1 VSTQTSTS
9 DAAAVLAEIRVPRET
24 VNDDIVTIQDWHVA
38 HGDEVRPKQLVV
50 SIETSKAVLEV
61 EADAA
66 GFVEIIHAKGAE
78 VPIGELIGRVLSSA
92 PARPTSEPPASGGA
106 PSASPRSAANGSHAS
121 PRSGNRLR
129 DRMESRREECQTTT
143 AGDPPPDESHGVDA
157 CGHVL
162 PERVAAALVIS
173 KKAQAL
179 INEHQLD
186 AATIFAGMGL
196 IREIDVIRY
205 LESRVEARQKAE
217 PAPASPAT
225 LAKAEPAAPAAS
237 PEIEPRAA
245 AATVNSAYST
255 KPRGLFGDAAASAKD
270 RGNKSVV
277 WLAWNYFWRNWLL
290 GNLARWAPRGVILPI
305 HRMRGVKMGQD
316 VFIDP
321 TAIIETAFPENITIG
336 NDVRITAGCVIM
348 SHIKAPHYLR
358 ETGLVPVV
366 LKPVVLE
373 DHCFIGVNSVIMPG
387 VTVGKASVVAS
398 GSVVVTNVPPYT
410 MVQGNPAKVI
420 KHFPKPGDQAT
431 ERRSGGGSTPA

>member
-1 VSTQTSTS
+1 MSSPTSPDST
-9 DAAAVLAEIRVPRET
+9 AANQLAEIRVPRET
-24 VNDDIVTIQDWHVA
+24 VNDDTVTIQQWHIA
-38 HGDEVRPKQLVV
+38 HGEPCRVKQLVV

-61 EADAA
+61 EAEAE
-66 GFVEIIHAKGAE
+66 GFIDIIHAQGTE
-78 VPIGELIGRVLSSA
+78 VPIGELIGRVVSS
-92 PARPTSEPPASGGA
+92 PSQMGARAGGGGSAQAAHPPSHANGT
-106 PSASPRSAANGSHAS
+106 PPRSS
-121 PRSGNRLR
+121 NRLR
-129 DRMESRREECQTTT
+129 DRAAQHEGSDSRSQVGAS
-143 AGDPPPDESHGVDA
+143 AGGGRRVSAVQPASDQQAIPAARDGSA
-157 CGHVL
+157 HVL
-162 PERVAAALVIS
+162 PPRESASLVFS

-186 AATIFAGMGL
+186 APSIFAGMGL
-196 IREIDVIRY
+196 VREVDVIRH
-205 LESRVEARQKAE
+205 LESRIADHQREH
-217 PAPASPAT
+217 PSPPSPAT
-225 LAKAEPAAPAAS
+225 IAAAAP
-237 PEIEPRAA
+237 IEPRAA
-245 AATVNSAYST
+245 AATVNSAYPT
-255 KPRGLFGDAAASAKD
+255 KTRGLLGDASSSAKD
-270 RGNKSVV
+270 RGNKSIV

-305 HRMRGVKMGQD
+305 HRMRGVKMGRD

-358 ETGLVPVV
+358 ESGLVPVV

-387 VTVGKASVVAS
+387 VTIGKASVVTS

-420 KHFPKPGDQAT
+420 KHFPRPT
-431 ERRSGGGSTPA
+431 

>member
-1 VSTQTSTS
+1 MSTQASTS
-9 DAAAVLAEIRVPRET
+9 DVAAVLAEIRVPRET
-24 VNDDIVTIQDWHVA
+24 VNDDTVTIQEWHIA

-92 PARPTSEPPASGGA
+92 PARPTSEPPASAGA
-106 PSASPRSAANGSHAS
+106 ASASPRSTTNGSHAS

-129 DRMESRREECQTTT
+129 DRMESRR
-143 AGDPPPDESHGVDA
+143 DEGHTGIASQEPQAESRGSDTG
-157 CGHVL
+157 GHVL
-162 PERVAAALVIS
+162 PERSAAALVIS

-186 AATIFAGMGL
+186 AAAIFAGMGL
-196 IREIDVIRY
+196 IREVDVIRY
-205 LESRVEARQKAE
+205 LESRVEARQRSE

-225 LAKAEPAAPAAS
+225 LAKAEPPAP
-237 PEIEPRAA
+237 PELEPRAA
-245 AATVNSAYST
+245 AATVNGAYST

-305 HRMRGVKMGQD
+305 HRMRGVKMGRD
-316 VFIDP
+316 LFIDP

-387 VTVGKASVVAS
+387 VTIGKASVVTS

-420 KHFPKPGDQAT
+420 KHFPKPEEGT
-431 ERRSGGGSTPA
+431 

>member
-1 VSTQTSTS
+1 VSTPGSTENM
-9 DAAAVLAEIRVPRET
+9 LAEIRVPRET
-24 VNDDIVTIQDWHVA
+24 VNDDVVTVQEWHVK
-38 HGDEVRPKQLVV
+38 HGDNVRPKQVVV

-61 EADAA
+61 EAEAE
-66 GFVEIIHAKGAE
+66 GFVEILHGKGAE
-78 VPIGELIGRVLSSA
+78 VGIGELIGRVVASA
-92 PARPTSEPPASGGA
+92 PAARAGTVPARPPAATSSSNGNG
-106 PSASPRSAANGSHAS
+106 AANGAAVSTATGAG
-121 PRSGNRLR
+121 RSSNRLR
-129 DRMESRREECQTTT
+129 DRREASET
-143 AGDPPPDESHGVDA
+143 AGSAGEGE
-157 CGHVL
+157 HVL
-162 PERVAAALVIS
+162 PERTGGGAVVVS
-173 KKAQAL
+173 KKAQRL
-179 INEHQLD
+179 VDEHGIDVQK
-186 AATIFAGMGL
+186 AFAGMGL
-196 IREIDVIRY
+196 VREVDVICY
-205 LESRVEARQKAE
+205 LEGRVEERRRAE
-217 PAPASPAT
+217 PAEPPSPAMSVVKEVPP
-225 LAKAEPAAPAAS
+225 KAVAA
-237 PEIEPRAA
+237 E
-245 AATVNSAYST
+245 VNSAYST

-305 HRMRGVKMGQD
+305 HKMRGVKMGKD

-387 VTVGKASVVAS
+387 VTIGKASVVTS
-398 GSVVVTNVPPYT
+398 GSVVVTNVPAYS

-420 KHFPKPGDQAT
+420 KQFPKPEG
-431 ERRSGGGSTPA
+431 SGQ